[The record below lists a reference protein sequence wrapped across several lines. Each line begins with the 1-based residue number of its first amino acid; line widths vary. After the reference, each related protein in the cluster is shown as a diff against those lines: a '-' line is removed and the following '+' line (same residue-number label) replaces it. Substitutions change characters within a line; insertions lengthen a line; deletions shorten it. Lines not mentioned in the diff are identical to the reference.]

1 MMLFT
6 VAAASALTLQAAVER
21 AASVNP
27 DAIVAALDARRA
39 GLDAAEA
46 YASLGLTPRLGV
58 SRTWS
63 GGAATETSAFG
74 VDVGVLDASA
84 WLNGA
89 QRAAEA
95 AAAKYAAE
103 GTSLDVQYAA
113 ALLFVSAV
121 ESERAVEAKRATE
134 AAAMGTA
141 EAVRVRVSAG
151 LESALA
157 GSSAEAAVLVARAER
172 LRAEAERRIARV
184 RLSRALE
191 MEDLGDLV
199 VPEPLALPEAVGASP
214 WIDVATQD
222 VQASRWSHYEDL
234 AAFLPTGG
242 LSAQRPLD
250 VPTWSITLSVTWQLP
265 GVVGPFLQ
273 ERRSALGVRIAETQ
287 LEALKRDLA
296 AELDA
301 AVESARAA
309 HEVLAAHQ
317 AREALSEEALTIG
330 RVRLGAGLASSLELL
345 RLQDELASSRAARV
359 AAELEEQAA
368 ILEARRLAGMSW

>member
-1 MMLFT
+1 MMLFYFAT
-6 VAAASALTLQAAVER
+6 AQALTLQAAVER
-21 AASVNP
+21 AASVSP

-39 GLDAAEA
+39 SLDAAEA
-46 YASLGLTPRLGV
+46 YAALGLTPRVGF

-63 GGAATETSAFG
+63 GRAATETSSFG
-74 VDVGVLDASA
+74 ADVGVLNASA

-89 QRAAEA
+89 QRSAEA
-95 AAAKYAAE
+95 AAARYAAE

-121 ESERAVEAKRATE
+121 ESERALEAKRATE
-134 AAAMGTA
+134 TASEGTA

-151 LESALA
+151 LESELA
-157 GSSAEAAVLVARAER
+157 GRSADAAVLVARAER
-172 LRAEAERRIARV
+172 LRSEAERRIARV

-191 MEDLGDLV
+191 MEDLGDLE
-199 VPEPLALPEAVGASP
+199 VPAPLSLPEAVAASP
-214 WIDVATQD
+214 WLDVATED
-222 VQASRWSHYEDL
+222 VRAARWNHYEDF

-242 LSAQRPLD
+242 LSAQRPFD
-250 VPTWSITLSVTWQLP
+250 VPTWSVTVSATWQLP

-273 ERRSALGVRIAETQ
+273 ERRSALAVRMAETQ

-296 AELDA
+296 AELEA

-317 AREALSEEALTIG
+317 ARETLSEEALTIG
-330 RVRLGAGLASSLELL
+330 RVRLSAGLASSLEVL

-368 ILEARRLAGMSW
+368 ILDARRVAGVRW

>member
-1 MMLFT
+1 MMLLFFST
-6 VAAASALTLQAAVER
+6 AQALTLQAAVDR
-21 AASVNP
+21 AATVDP

-46 YASLGLTPRLGV
+46 YASLGLTPRLAV

-63 GGAATETSAFG
+63 GGAATETSSFG

-89 QRAAEA
+89 QRSAEA
-95 AAAKYAAE
+95 AAAKYAAQ
-103 GTSLDVQYAA
+103 GTSLDAQYAA

-121 ESERAVEAKRATE
+121 ESERALEAKRATE
-134 AAAMGTA
+134 SAAVGTA

-157 GSSAEAAVLVARAER
+157 GSSADAAVLVARAER

-191 MEDLGDLV
+191 MENLGDLV

-222 VQASRWSHYEDL
+222 VRASRWSHYEDF

-242 LSAQRPLD
+242 LSAQRPFD
-250 VPTWSITLSVTWQLP
+250 VPTWSITLSATWQLP

-296 AELDA
+296 AELEA

-330 RVRLGAGLASSLELL
+330 RVRLSAGLASSLELL

-368 ILEARRLAGMSW
+368 ILEARRVAGVPW